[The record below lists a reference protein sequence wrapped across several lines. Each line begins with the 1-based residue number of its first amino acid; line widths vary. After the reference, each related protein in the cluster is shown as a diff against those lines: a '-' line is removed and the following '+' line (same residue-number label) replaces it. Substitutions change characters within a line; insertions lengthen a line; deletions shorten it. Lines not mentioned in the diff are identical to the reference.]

1 MIAVGHK
8 ILVIIYHMLKRNVP
22 YQELGIDYLDKRRK
36 DKITKSCIRRLA
48 EMGFD
53 VTIKEVA

>member
-8 ILVIIYHMLKRNVP
+8 ILVMSYHMLKRNVP
-22 YQELGIDYLDKRRK
+22 YQELGMDYLDKRRK
-36 DKITKSCIRRLA
+36 DKITKSYIRRLA
-48 EMGFD
+48 EMGFE